1 MSRACWPLA
10 LSAAILA
17 LLSACSSPPRSGA
30 PSESTPAAAP
40 PGGGR
45 DGPPAEVPA
54 DLAQRPDPEP
64 RVEPIRSGGPNK
76 PYEVLGQRY
85 TPLAA
90 DAPVVESGLASWYGR
105 KFHGR
110 PTASGEVYDMFA
122 SSAAHRTMPIPS
134 YALVRNPA
142 NGREVV
148 VRVNDRGPFHSDR
161 VIDLSY
167 AAALK
172 LDLLR
177 GTAPVEVRRL
187 TNDDIRSGRWRVE
200 AVQVRRSVPED
211 GTLAVAAT
219 GAAPAAAPAS
229 PAAPAPPPTPM
240 AATASSASTSTSVL
254 AAPAAPTAPATAAA
268 AATAGD
274 PGVASAPA
282 PLAAAGAPG
291 FWVQLGA
298 FRQREGA
305 HQLRQSLAREL
316 AWLEPWLAIFDER
329 ALFRL
334 QAGPYPTR
342 GEAQGAAERIRATA
356 DLQPLVVQ
364 RR

>member
-1 MSRACWPLA
+1 
-10 LSAAILA
+10 
-17 LLSACSSPPRSGA
+17 
-30 PSESTPAAAP
+30 
-40 PGGGR
+40 
-45 DGPPAEVPA
+45 
-54 DLAQRPDPEP
+54 
-64 RVEPIRSGGPNK
+64 
-76 PYEVLGQRY
+76 
-85 TPLAA
+85 
-90 DAPVVESGLASWYGR
+90 
-105 KFHGR
+105 
-110 PTASGEVYDMFA
+110 
-122 SSAAHRTMPIPS
+122 
-134 YALVRNPA
+134 
-142 NGREVV
+142 
-148 VRVNDRGPFHSDR
+148 
-161 VIDLSY
+161 
-167 AAALK
+167 
-172 LDLLR
+172 
-177 GTAPVEVRRL
+177 
-187 TNDDIRSGRWRVE
+187 
-200 AVQVRRSVPED
+200 
-211 GTLAVAAT
+211 
-219 GAAPAAAPAS
+219 
-229 PAAPAPPPTPM
+229 M

-254 AAPAAPTAPATAAA
+254 AAPAAPTAPTAPRVDPAAAPATAAA
-268 AATAGD
+268 AATATAGD

>member
-17 LLSACSSPPRSGA
+17 LLSACSSPPRSVA
-30 PSESTPAAAP
+30 PSEAAPAAAP
-40 PGGGR
+40 ATGGGR

-54 DLAQRPDPEP
+54 GLAERPDPEP

-76 PYEVLGQRY
+76 PYEVMGQRY
-85 TPLAA
+85 TPLTT

-122 SSAAHRTMPIPS
+122 SSAAHRTIPIPS

-187 TNDDIRSGRWRVE
+187 THDDIRNGRWRVE
-200 AVQVRRSVPED
+200 ELQVRRGVPGDSTAGAVPEAAP
-211 GTLAVAAT
+211 TPAASAAVVATAVAT
-219 GAAPAAAPAS
+219 APAAA
-229 PAAPAPPPTPM
+229 AAAVPVPSPAPPTVAVAEP
-240 AATASSASTSTSVL
+240 AASS
-254 AAPAAPTAPATAAA
+254 P
-268 AATAGD
+268 
-274 PGVASAPA
+274 PA
-282 PLAAAGAPG
+282 PLAAAGATG

-342 GEAQGAAERIRATA
+342 GEAQGAAERIRAEA
-356 DLQPLVVQ
+356 ALQPLVVQ